1 MKKALLLIVV
11 SLFALSSLFAV
22 SLDDII
28 NGAKELSPTYQN
40 VILSYEN
47 SLINIRNLERKDKVG
62 VAVSASVDPLY
73 EKVTVTRNPL
83 TGTMVEDSN
92 KGFNASST
100 ATVTLPNDGK
110 TTITGGVGVTTFYDG
125 SSTATSLSLDASH
138 TFDFTGYSSSTSDD
152 LTLATTKYSTE
163 LSKSTS
169 ELNFEKSVINTV
181 SAILSYEKNIKKAQK
196 SLDDQKST
204 VEKMETL
211 GTYSKSSTT
220 YINAVNVLNQLQASL
235 DAAVKQYENALKSF
249 EKVSGMEWTGLD
261 EIPEPVLDL
270 KIYDNGNTS
279 VLISSLK
286 AEAAVEEYKAEAAK
300 LNPMSLSISGKVS
313 GTISDSSSTTIS
325 GSLSYTGDNWSLSAT
340 PGVTITKDKT
350 TPSLTISGK
359 WSNGGMVNTKY
370 LSDSSNN
377 MIATSNGY
385 SDEDTL
391 TAASNKML
399 SAQNDYR
406 DALSSYFDEAQSLSL
421 RVLSWEASYSN
432 AKASLDYAKTV
443 YENEKVMLEYG
454 FSTEKDVKSAEL
466 NMISTEYDLKTTML
480 EGLSLERDLKI
491 FAL

>member
-1 MKKALLLIVV
+1 MKKAFLVIVV
-11 SLFALSSLFAV
+11 SLFALSSVFSV
-22 SLDDII
+22 SLDEII

-62 VAVSASVDPLY
+62 VAVSASVNPLY
-73 EKVTVTRNPL
+73 EEKDMSGAL
-83 TGTMVEDSN
+83 MGGSVEAK
-92 KGFNASST
+92 KGINTSST

-110 TTITGGVGVTTFYDG
+110 TTIKGGVGVTSLYDG

-196 SLDDQKST
+196 SLDDEKST

-286 AEAAVEEYKAEAAK
+286 AEAAVESYKAEAAK
-300 LNPMSLSISGKVS
+300 LNPMNLSISGKVS
-313 GTISDSSSTTIS
+313 GTISDSSSTSIS
-325 GSLSYTGDNWSLSAT
+325 TSLSYTGDNWSLSAT

-350 TPSLTISGK
+350 TPSLTIAGK
-359 WSNGGMVNTKY
+359 WSNGGTI
-370 LSDSSNN
+370 S
-377 MIATSNGY
+377 T

-391 TAASNKML
+391 TAASNKMI

-421 RVLSWEASYSN
+421 RVLSWETNYSN

-466 NMISTEYDLKTTML
+466 NMISAEYDLKTTML

>member
-1 MKKALLLIVV
+1 MKKALLIIVV
-11 SLFALSSLFAV
+11 SLFALSSVFAV

-62 VAVSASVDPLY
+62 VAVSASVNPLY
-73 EKVTVTRNPL
+73 EEKDMSGAL
-83 TGTMVEDSN
+83 MGGSVEAK
-92 KGFNASST
+92 KGINTSST

-110 TTITGGVGVTTFYDG
+110 TTIKGGVGVTSLYDG

-196 SLDDQKST
+196 SLDDQKSI
-204 VEKMETL
+204 VEKMDTL
-211 GTYSKSSTT
+211 GTYSKTSTT

-235 DAAVKQYENALKSF
+235 DAAEKQYENALKSF

-286 AEAAVEEYKAEAAK
+286 AEAAVESYKAEAAK
-300 LNPMSLSISGKVS
+300 LNPMNLSISGKVS

-350 TPSLTISGK
+350 TPSLTIAGK
-359 WSNGGMVNTKY
+359 WSNGGTI
-370 LSDSSNN
+370 S
-377 MIATSNGY
+377 T

-391 TAASNKML
+391 TAASNKMI

-421 RVLSWEASYSN
+421 RVLSWEANYSN

-466 NMISTEYDLKTTML
+466 NMISAEYDLKTTML

>member
-1 MKKALLLIVV
+1 MKKALLIIVV
-11 SLFALSSLFAV
+11 SLFALSSVFAV

-62 VAVSASVDPLY
+62 VAVSASVNPLY
-73 EKVTVTRNPL
+73 EEKDMSGAL
-83 TGTMVEDSN
+83 MGGSVEAK
-92 KGFNASST
+92 KGINTSST

-110 TTITGGVGVTTFYDG
+110 TTIKGGVGVTTFYDG

-138 TFDFTGYSSSTSDD
+138 SFDFTGYSSSTSDD

-350 TPSLTISGK
+350 TPSLTISGT
-359 WSNGGMVNTKY
+359 WSNGGTI
-370 LSDSSNN
+370 S
-377 MIATSNGY
+377 T

-391 TAASNKML
+391 TSLSNKML

-421 RVLSWEASYSN
+421 RVLSWEANYSN

-466 NMISTEYDLKTTML
+466 NMISAEYDLKTTML

>member
-1 MKKALLLIVV
+1 MKKALLIIVV
-11 SLFALSSLFAV
+11 SLFALSSVFSI
-22 SLDDII
+22 SLDEII
-28 NGAKELSPTYQN
+28 KGAKELSPTYQN

-73 EKVTVTRNPL
+73 EKVTVTRNPV
-83 TGTMVEDSN
+83 TGAVDEEDY
-92 KGFNASST
+92 KGFNASSS
-100 ATVTLPNDGK
+100 ATITLPNDGK
-110 TTITGGVGVTTFYDG
+110 TTITGGVGVTTLYDG

-196 SLDDQKST
+196 SLDDQKSI
-204 VEKMETL
+204 VEKMDTL
-211 GTYSKSSTT
+211 GTYSKTSTT

-235 DAAVKQYENALKSF
+235 DAAEKQYENALKSF

-286 AEAAVEEYKAEAAK
+286 AEAAVESYKAEAAK
-300 LNPMSLSISGKVS
+300 LNPMNL
-313 GTISDSSSTTIS
+313 SSSTTIS

-350 TPSLTISGK
+350 TPSLTIAGK
-359 WSNGGMVNTKY
+359 WSNGGTI
-370 LSDSSNN
+370 S
-377 MIATSNGY
+377 T

-391 TAASNKML
+391 TAASNKMI

-421 RVLSWEASYSN
+421 RVLSWEANYSN

-466 NMISTEYDLKTTML
+466 NMISAEYDLKTTML

>member
-1 MKKALLLIVV
+1 MKKALLIIVV
-11 SLFALSSLFAV
+11 SLFALSSVFSI
-22 SLDDII
+22 SLDEII
-28 NGAKELSPTYQN
+28 KGAKELSPTYQN

-73 EKVTVTRNPL
+73 EKVTVTRNPV
-83 TGTMVEDSN
+83 TGDVEEEAH
-92 KGFNASST
+92 KGFNASSN
-100 ATVTLPNDGK
+100 ATITLPNDGK
-110 TTITGGVGVTTFYDG
+110 TTITGGVGVTTLYDG

-196 SLDDQKST
+196 SLDDQKSI
-204 VEKMETL
+204 VEKMDTL
-211 GTYSKSSTT
+211 GTYSKTSTT

-235 DAAVKQYENALKSF
+235 DAAEKQYENALKSF

-261 EIPEPVLDL
+261 EIPEPILDL

-286 AEAAVEEYKAEAAK
+286 AEAAVESYKAEAAK
-300 LNPMSLSISGKVS
+300 LNPMNLSISGKVS

-350 TPSLTISGK
+350 TPSLTIAGK
-359 WSNGGMVNTKY
+359 WSNGGTI
-370 LSDSSNN
+370 S
-377 MIATSNGY
+377 T

-391 TAASNKML
+391 TAASNKMI

-421 RVLSWEASYSN
+421 RVLSWEANYSN

-466 NMISTEYDLKTTML
+466 NMISAEYDLKTTML

>member
-1 MKKALLLIVV
+1 MKKALLIIVV
-11 SLFALSSLFAV
+11 SLFALSSVFAV

-62 VAVSASVDPLY
+62 LAVSASVNPLY
-73 EKVTVTRNPL
+73 EEKDMSGAL
-83 TGTMVEDSN
+83 MGGSVEAK
-92 KGFNASST
+92 KGINTSST

-286 AEAAVEEYKAEAAK
+286 AEAAVEDYKAEAAK

-350 TPSLTISGK
+350 TPSLTISGT
-359 WSNGGMVNTKY
+359 WSNGGTI
-370 LSDSSNN
+370 S
-377 MIATSNGY
+377 T

-391 TAASNKML
+391 TSLSNKML

-432 AKASLDYAKTV
+432 AKASFDYAKTV

-466 NMISTEYDLKTTML
+466 NMISAEYDLKTTML

>member
-1 MKKALLLIVV
+1 MKKALLIIVV
-11 SLFALSSLFAV
+11 SLFALSSVFAV

-62 VAVSASVDPLY
+62 VAVSASVNPLY
-73 EKVTVTRNPL
+73 EEKDMSGAL
-83 TGTMVEDSN
+83 MGGSVETK
-92 KGFNASST
+92 KGINTSST

-110 TTITGGVGVTTFYDG
+110 TTIKGGVGVTSLYDG

-286 AEAAVEEYKAEAAK
+286 AEAAVEDYKAEAAK
-300 LNPMSLSISGKVS
+300 LNPMSLSISGKVI
-313 GTISDSSSTTIS
+313 GTISDSSSTSIS
-325 GSLSYTGDNWSLSAT
+325 TSLSYTGDNWSLSAT
-340 PGVTITKDKT
+340 PSVTITKDKT
-350 TPSLTISGK
+350 TPSLTISGT
-359 WSNGGMVNTKY
+359 WSNGGTI
-370 LSDSSNN
+370 S
-377 MIATSNGY
+377 T

-391 TAASNKML
+391 TSLSNKML

-443 YENEKVMLEYG
+443 YENEKVMLKYG

-466 NMISTEYDLKTTML
+466 NMISAEYDLKTTML

>member
-1 MKKALLLIVV
+1 MKKALLIIVV
-11 SLFALSSLFAV
+11 SLFALSSVFAV

-73 EKVTVTRNPL
+73 EKVTVTRNPV
-83 TGTMVEDSN
+83 TGAVDEEDY
-92 KGFNASST
+92 KGFNASSS
-100 ATVTLPNDGK
+100 ATITLPNDGK
-110 TTITGGVGVTTFYDG
+110 TTITGGVGVTTLYDG

-196 SLDDQKST
+196 SLDDQKSI
-204 VEKMETL
+204 VEKMDTL
-211 GTYSKSSTT
+211 GTYSKTSTT

-235 DAAVKQYENALKSF
+235 DAAEKQYENALKSF

-286 AEAAVEEYKAEAAK
+286 AEAAVESYKAEAAK
-300 LNPMSLSISGKVS
+300 LNPMNLSISGKVS
-313 GTISDSSSTTIS
+313 GTISDSPSTTIS

-350 TPSLTISGK
+350 TPSLTIAGK
-359 WSNGGMVNTKY
+359 WSNGGTI
-370 LSDSSNN
+370 S
-377 MIATSNGY
+377 T

-391 TAASNKML
+391 TAASNKMI

-421 RVLSWEASYSN
+421 RVLSWEANYSN

-466 NMISTEYDLKTTML
+466 NMISAEYDLKTTML